1 VSFPI
6 SSLQCIGLWVKLDG
20 QVLQKSYLPQP
31 FQCGNLFAT
40 ITWFVWIAAIGEEPY
55 AAT

>member
-1 VSFPI
+1 
-6 SSLQCIGLWVKLDG
+6 LDYR
-20 QVLQKSYLPQP
+20 LLLKNRLPLP

-40 ITWFVWIAAIGEEPY
+40 ITWFVWIAAIGEKPY